1 MWAQGVTALGS
12 CGSSRCCLS
21 SASLAAVV
29 KKLDM
34 LHLEAHEARAEA
46 RQTREEARQIR
57 AAVAKLEAGQF
68 LSSPSRAEL
77 GRSIWEACQSKTEG
91 IAAAIRSSSPA
102 PLLSLE
108 EHAALKAQYK
118 ANSGSKENAWVALL
132 TPRLTD
138 LVATLSPPK
147 VLVNSELIG
156 WIRTEAEVKDF
167 FQKPDLFV
175 CDPVALLRGDPPRVT
190 DQSSASSRFAASLR
204 TDAFLFG
211 SCAWPL
217 RDAVLCLFEAKVQI
231 DLHEALGEVFSK
243 AQNLLRGTATAAL
256 KCCLFDMERM
266 YLLTFTSTGL
276 LSSQR
281 FALHAPGS
289 FQAVAD
295 FVLPSSAREPGWLR
309 TMRQL
314 CAAFDV
320 APVLGAAFLGAGAH
334 GKVFRVQS
342 LSAAASAPAV
352 PTAGSASSFS
362 QQPASTFAL
371 KVVDRRH
378 QDSLDA
384 EHLKLQRLLGSS
396 FNSSSTTCTCLP
408 SFVSPTV
415 ARATDLS
422 GEPLGSGLLLQPVGE
437 WVWAQRPSNC
447 QTVLYEVLAA
457 LLQLHQSGVVH
468 GDARLENLVRADGGR
483 LVWIDFRE
491 CQIEAEQ
498 ELQCWWDLRTCLHNF
513 ARHYHRSAVEDGAF
527 EALRAQYAAVCS
539 ASSHDSSGTG
549 GPLQSHRAWD
559 DFKRA
564 AWKAVVSTSA
574 S

>member
-1 MWAQGVTALGS
+1 
-12 CGSSRCCLS
+12 
-21 SASLAAVV
+21 
-29 KKLDM
+29 
-34 LHLEAHEARAEA
+34 
-46 RQTREEARQIR
+46 
-57 AAVAKLEAGQF
+57 
-68 LSSPSRAEL
+68 
-77 GRSIWEACQSKTEG
+77 
-91 IAAAIRSSSPA
+91 
-102 PLLSLE
+102 
-108 EHAALKAQYK
+108 
-118 ANSGSKENAWVALL
+118 
-132 TPRLTD
+132 
-138 LVATLSPPK
+138 
-147 VLVNSELIG
+147 
-156 WIRTEAEVKDF
+156 
-167 FQKPDLFV
+167 
-175 CDPVALLRGDPPRVT
+175 
-190 DQSSASSRFAASLR
+190 
-204 TDAFLFG
+204 
-211 SCAWPL
+211 
-217 RDAVLCLFEAKVQI
+217 
-231 DLHEALGEVFSK
+231 
-243 AQNLLRGTATAAL
+243 
-256 KCCLFDMERM
+256 M

-320 APVLGAAFLGAGAH
+320 APVFGAAFLGAGAH

-352 PTAGSASSFS
+352 ATAGSASSFS

-539 ASSHDSSGTG
+539 ASSHDSSGAG